1 MFDLSTMMEQAK
13 AFQEKMQ
20 EDLEKLAVAST
31 SGGGAVKVIVNGKK
45 EVTNI
50 EIGEEAL
57 RDADMLSD
65 MILAALNGAYQDV
78 DRQVQ
83 GKMPNLGDIDLS
95 AISRMFEK

>member
-20 EDLEKLAVAST
+20 DDLEKLAVTSS